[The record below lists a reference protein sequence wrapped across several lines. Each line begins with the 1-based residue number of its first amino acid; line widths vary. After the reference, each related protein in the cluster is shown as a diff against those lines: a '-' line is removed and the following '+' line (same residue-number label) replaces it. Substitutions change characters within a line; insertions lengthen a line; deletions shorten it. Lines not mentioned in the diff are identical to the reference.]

1 MTGGNV
7 RWPWSFSL
15 IGAATINFM
24 GDIFLDRLFLSV
36 SGIDAVRGTTTNE
49 SDEALSFRAMVKQAK
64 QVIVVAD
71 SSKLGVVTPSLI
83 CPIEDVDVLV
93 TDTGASDEIAGAF
106 TRSGVRVIRA

>member
-1 MTGGNV
+1 
-7 RWPWSFSL
+7 
-15 IGAATINFM
+15 
-24 GDIFLDRLFLSV
+24 
-36 SGIDAVRGTTTNE
+36 
-49 SDEALSFRAMVKQAK
+49 
-64 QVIVVAD
+64 VVAD